1 MKSKEYF
8 GCEDK
13 KKYTIVVLFTCY
25 KDMASDFIYYISGK
39 GYTHASI
46 ALEENPEYYYSFNSK
61 GFRKEYPQRYKK
73 RMRDKSASFYLEIS
87 EESYQKIRKRLMEM
101 EAQTER
107 YRYTRIGVLFCLLRI
122 AWHRK
127 DHYFCSEFVSE
138 LLRMA
143 EGIQLRKKS
152 SLYLPQH
159 LARELEGMPCVKQI
173 RLQSV

>member
-73 RMRDKSASFYLEIS
+73 ECEIKVLLFIWKS
-87 EESYQKIRKRLMEM
+87 
-101 EAQTER
+101 
-107 YRYTRIGVLFCLLRI
+107 
-122 AWHRK
+122 
-127 DHYFCSEFVSE
+127 
-138 LLRMA
+138 
-143 EGIQLRKKS
+143 LRKVIKRS
-152 SLYLPQH
+152 
-159 LARELEGMPCVKQI
+159 EKG
-173 RLQSV
+173 